1 MFDVKSLHRGSDGL
15 FHATSL
21 PKDEDIILDEM
32 FPSETWDCPEA
43 FMFAGIKGYEPMT
56 AKELDTEELQDS
68 KLNDPTYIIEEKFDG
83 TRALVYFITQ
93 KTVTDSGEYNGEDIG
108 FCRVFSRRISKK
120 TGFYVENTDS
130 LPHIR
135 EIDAPALG
143 GTILDGEM
151 FIDGLPFKEVSST
164 LNCLWDKA
172 VERQIEKG
180 FITFHAF
187 DILFYRGI
195 DLRKFPLHRRKFF
208 LHVVIEE
215 LNHPYIKE
223 VEYHQCGRKSN
234 FGDTYDEMMKAVGEF
249 NIDQYVQELEEDRD
263 TYPALWNCYKKE
275 LNLTP
280 KAYYELVVSTGGEG
294 VMVKPQDGK
303 YYHKRGWE
311 YSKIKK
317 FLTRELIVLGFD
329 EPTKEY
335 TGKEVR
341 KWAYWIEKST
351 GRRVIGNFYGDKN
364 YEPVTK
370 FYYNNQVGNLLLG
383 VFVSQEDFENIPVN
397 KRGAVYD
404 PSDVGIDNY
413 DTDFVLMQV
422 CECAGFDDDTRDYFT
437 KHQTEMI
444 GIVVEVKANE
454 LFKDSGKLRHPRYMR
469 RRFDKSAEEC
479 TWDSHV
485 MR

>member
-1 MFDVKSLHRGSDGL
+1 MQLDFKTLYRE
-15 FHATSL
+15 
-21 PKDEDIILDEM
+21 EDSGQFFVNDTEGKIVEIGEM
-32 FPSETWDCPEA
+32 FPPEMWDSPQA
-43 FMFAGIKGYEPMT
+43 FEMAGIKGYEPMT
-56 AKELDTEELQDS
+56 AKELDTDEAQDA
-68 KLNDPTYIIEEKFDG
+68 KLNDPNYIIEEKFDG
-83 TRALVYFITQ
+83 TRALVYFLSQQVWDEETQ
-93 KTVTDSGEYNGEDIG
+93 SLSDNKIG

-195 DLRKFPLHRRKFF
+195 DLRKFPLHRRKYF
-208 LHVVIEE
+208 LHVVLEE
-215 LNHPYIKE
+215 LNSPYIKE
-223 VEYHQCGRKSN
+223 VEYHKCGADSD
-234 FGDTYDEMMKAVGEF
+234 FGDVYYEVTRTVGEY
-249 NIDQYVQELEEDRD
+249 NVDQYIQELEEDKD
-263 TYPALWNCYKKE
+263 TYPNLWECIENQTQ
-275 LNLTP
+275 LTP
-280 KAYYELVVSTGGEG
+280 RAYYELVVSTGGEG
-294 VMVKPQDGK
+294 VMVKPIDGQ
-303 YYHKRGWE
+303 YHHKRGWE

-317 FLTRELIVLGFD
+317 FLTRELIVMGFS

-335 TGKEVR
+335 TGKEIK
-341 KWAYWIEKST
+341 KWAYWEEKAT
-351 GRRVIGNFYGDKN
+351 GKRVVGNFYGDSK

-370 FYYNNQVGNLLLG
+370 FYFNRQVGNLLLG
-383 VFVSQEDFENIPVN
+383 VLISEEEYNAIPKN
-397 KRGAVYD
+397 KRGEVYECD
-404 PSDVGIDNY
+404 DVGLSY
-413 DTDFVLMQV
+413 DTSMYVMMV
-422 CECAGFDDDTRDYFT
+422 CDCSGFNDEMREYFT
-437 KHQTEMI
+437 THQSEMI
-444 GIVVEVKANE
+444 GSVVEVKANE

-479 TWDSHV
+479 TWENHLG
-485 MR
+485 